1 MNVLAID
8 PSINHLGW
16 AIMTSGK
23 VLLSGTINASPDA
36 KGHDDVHRIDWMINQ
51 LDALMLKNVHTLVT
65 VGEVPVEIVAIE
77 RPESWGAYKSMA
89 SDRSGSLQILT
100 LLVGALAQW
109 SLNIVGPRCT
119 MLIKVSQH
127 KGQLPKKVTQK
138 RMEKKYKC
146 QFQTDHEADAASVG
160 DYVLGCE
167 GA

>member
-16 AIMTSGK
+16 VIMTSGK
-23 VLLSGTINASPDA
+23 VLLSGTINAPEDTKSWNDVARLDGMIDQLNSLVLA
-36 KGHDDVHRIDWMINQ
+36 KM
-51 LDALMLKNVHTLVT
+51 HTLT
-65 VGEVPVEIVAIE
+65 EIGEVPIEIIAIE
-77 RPESWGAYKSMA
+77 RPETWGAYKSMA

-100 LLVGALAQW
+100 LLVGALTQW
-109 SLNIVGPRCT
+109 ALTIVGPKRT